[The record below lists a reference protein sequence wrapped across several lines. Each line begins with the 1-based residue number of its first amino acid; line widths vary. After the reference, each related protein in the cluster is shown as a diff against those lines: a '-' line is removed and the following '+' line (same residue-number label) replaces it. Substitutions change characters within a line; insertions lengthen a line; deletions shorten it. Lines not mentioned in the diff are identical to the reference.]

1 MYMLSSSNY
10 KILIVQKIF
19 YQLLCYRHIL
29 SFFQFILK
37 TVYFNEIIQ
46 ILAVEHCQRSG
57 NNLKQHAAGRLN
69 QHHDTLCY
77 IFTAS
82 LLHISTYAHLFLSF
96 GLINSEQLQIVESH
110 RVFLSQN
117 NQKCGE
123 FAKVV
128 EKAMTVKTDFQIT
141 SSTIASPTY
150 IQNIGKNTGLSQSH
164 TIPVAVSFILQE
176 TQPYKLKLF
185 KSKQK

>member
-82 LLHISTYAHLFLSF
+82 LLHISTYAHLFLRF

-117 NQKCGE
+117 NQKYGE

-128 EKAMTVKTDFQIT
+128 EKAMNVKTDFQIT
-141 SSTIASPTY
+141 SSTNAKSHLHTEYREEYRPFTVTHNSSCRQLHLIGNTA
-150 IQNIGKNTGLSQSH
+150 IQIK
-164 TIPVAVSFILQE
+164 II
-176 TQPYKLKLF
+176 
-185 KSKQK
+185 